1 MARYN
6 PRRSQQEWLQL
17 ITECRQSG
25 MADNA
30 WCERHNIPL
39 SSFYNAV
46 TRLRKKA
53 CAIPDSAAQSDNLYT
68 LDFTSHQDVVRIGI
82 DPAPVPEEAGAHM
95 TAADPDTAHTIELM
109 MGDIRIKISNSVNPG
124 LLTMIFQMLKAQSC
138 QPTSLVWTRLYRLRQ
153 N

>member
-53 CAIPDSAAQSDNLYT
+53 CAIPDSAARSDNLHT

-82 DPAPVPEEAGAHM
+82 DPAPVPEEA
-95 TAADPDTAHTIELM
+95 D
-109 MGDIRIKISNSVNPG
+109 KN
-124 LLTMIFQMLKAQSC
+124 Q
-138 QPTSLVWTRLYRLRQ
+138 
-153 N
+153 

>member
-1 MARYN
+1 MASYN

-68 LDFTSHQDVVRIGI
+68 LDFTSHQDVVRFGI

-109 MGDIRIKISNSVNPG
+109 MDDVSLKISNSADPF
-124 LLTMIFQMLKAQSC
+124 LLQQVIRMLRPLQC
-138 QPTSLVWTRLYRLRQ
+138 
-153 N
+153 

>member
-46 TRLRKKA
+46 ARLRKKA
-53 CAIPDSAAQSDNLYT
+53 CAIPESAAPSDSLYT
-68 LDFTSHQDVVRIGI
+68 LDFTSHQDVVRVGIG
-82 DPAPVPEEAGAHM
+82 GALLHF
-95 TAADPDTAHTIELM
+95 
-109 MGDIRIKISNSVNPG
+109 SVLHSGNI
-124 LLTMIFQMLKAQSC
+124 LFQAFCKTGNLF
-138 QPTSLVWTRLYRLRQ
+138 
-153 N
+153 

>member
-1 MARYN
+1 
-6 PRRSQQEWLQL
+6 
-17 ITECRQSG
+17 

-53 CAIPDSAAQSDNLYT
+53 CAIPDSAAQSDNLLY

-82 DPAPVPEEAGAHM
+82 DPGSGSRRSRG
-95 TAADPDTAHTIELM
+95 TYDCS
-109 MGDIRIKISNSVNPG
+109 RS
-124 LLTMIFQMLKAQSC
+124 
-138 QPTSLVWTRLYRLRQ
+138 
-153 N
+153 

>member
-46 TRLRKKA
+46 ARLRKKA
-53 CAIPDSAAQSDNLYT
+53 CAIPESAAPSDSLYT
-68 LDFTSHQDVVRIGI
+68 LDFTSHQDVVRVDIG
-82 DPAPVPEEAGAHM
+82 PASLSEAAGANM
-95 TAADPDTAHTIELM
+95 TASDPDTAHTIELM

-138 QPTSLVWTRLYRLRQ
+138 
-153 N
+153 

>member
-30 WCERHNIPL
+30 WC
-39 SSFYNAV
+39 SFYNAV

-53 CAIPDSAAQSDNLYT
+53 CAIPDSAARSDNLHT

-138 QPTSLVWTRLYRLRQ
+138 
-153 N
+153 

>member
-6 PRRSQQEWLQL
+6 TRRSQQEWLQL

-30 WCERHNIPL
+30 WCERHNIPP

-46 TRLRKKA
+46 ARLRKKA
-53 CAIPDSAAQSDNLYT
+53 CAIPESAAPSDNLYT
-68 LDFTSHQDVVRIGI
+68 LDFTSRQDVVRVDIG
-82 DPAPVPEEAGAHM
+82 PALVPEAARAHM
-95 TAADPDTAHTIELM
+95 TASDPDTAHTIELM

-124 LLTMIFQMLKAQSC
+124 LLTLIFQLLKVQSC
-138 QPTSLVWTRLYRLRQ
+138 
-153 N
+153 